1 MALSPLSV
9 ARKWAGALA
18 ATCPAPMTADDAL
31 GTVTD
36 LTERLMAALSGDS
49 VDTDEAYEV
58 GTRLVAAGFT
68 NAESLARTFS
78 ILGNA
83 LPGAVSDAPQ
93 GQRCGRIIE
102 LLGALASGYTR
113 ALSSTWHDVEQDL
126 LTREAGFRAAFDASP
141 VGIVISE
148 PNGRIIQ
155 TNRSLDDILGYCAG
169 DLVGHD
175 LTDLFSSGDRPIAEE
190 HHRGLVTGRD
200 PRLRVRVALRR
211 ADGETVWV
219 YLDGVV
225 LRDADE
231 SPRHIVTMAE
241 DITNMRLLEQQLQH
255 QTLHDLQTGL
265 PNRQY
270 FLSHLEQVLARLGS
284 SAIITL
290 LHLDLDGFSTVN
302 DGLGREAGDLALD
315 VAARRLASV
324 VADRPSMVAR
334 LSADEFAILIE
345 PSDAALDIG
354 TLIETINTE
363 LAEPFYIDD
372 TGIALTAT
380 VGVVQRRADQC
391 SPEELMRAASATLRR
406 VRGRNKRQW
415 VLFDADE
422 DAADQTK
429 LRLAAAMPGALETGQ
444 LEVTYQPVVTLADQ
458 RLMGVEAVLTW
469 QHPDLGVL
477 TGSECMQAAE
487 RTGVVHDIG
496 QWLLH
501 TAAQQAMCWRHRF
514 GAQVPPAVI
523 NLMPSQAQ
531 DPDLVAKV
539 RAVLAETGLP
549 AERLEIRAPVSA
561 IRTVIGDLADGGGG
575 QAEDNL
581 RVLTELGVRAGLY
594 DFAGGIGELRCVAEL
609 PISTVRIAEPISRQ
623 VANDPSRILS
633 QGAQAL
639 VHTVRGAGV
648 DVVAYPVNS
657 AEQAA
662 CWPWIGANW
671 AVGALFGPP
680 GPPHHV
686 AALLNGRHRRMI
698 TRTDAGL
705 RPA

>member
-1 MALSPLSV
+1 MSLSLMGV
-9 ARKWAGALA
+9 AQKWAGALA
-18 ATCPAPMTADDAL
+18 ASCSVPMTGDAL
-31 GTVTD
+31 NTVSD
-36 LTERLMAALSGDS
+36 LTERLIAALSGVC
-49 VDTDEAYEV
+49 VDTDAAYEV
-58 GTRLVAAGFT
+58 GARLVAAGFT
-68 NAESLARTFS
+68 SADTLKRTFC

-83 LPGAVSDAPQ
+83 LPGAVSDAPK

-102 LLGALASGYTR
+102 LLGALASGYTQ

-126 LTREAGFRAAFDASP
+126 LNREARFRAVFEESP
-141 VGIVISE
+141 LGIVISE
-148 PNGRIIQ
+148 PNGRILQ

-169 DLVGHD
+169 DLVGRD
-175 LTDLFSSGDRPIAEE
+175 LTDLFSAGDRPIAEE
-190 HHRGLVTGRD
+190 HHRSLVTGRD

-225 LRDADE
+225 VRDADE

-270 FLSHLEQVLARLGS
+270 FLSHLEQVLARLEP
-284 SAIITL
+284 SAIVTL
-290 LHLDLDGFSTVN
+290 LHLDLDGFATVN

-334 LSADEFAILIE
+334 LSADEFAILME
-345 PSDAALDIG
+345 PSDTALDIG
-354 TLIETINTE
+354 VLIETINTE

-391 SPEELMRAASATLRR
+391 LPEELMRAASATLRR

-422 DAADQTK
+422 DAADKAK

-469 QHPDLGVL
+469 HHPDLGAL

-514 GAQVPPAVI
+514 GAQVPPVVA

-561 IRTVIGDLADGGGG
+561 IRTVIDDLADGGGG

-609 PISTVRIAEPISRQ
+609 PICTVRIAEPISQQ

-633 QGAQAL
+633 QAAQAL
-639 VHTVRGAGV
+639 VHTIRGAGV

-698 TRTDAGL
+698 TPRTGADL